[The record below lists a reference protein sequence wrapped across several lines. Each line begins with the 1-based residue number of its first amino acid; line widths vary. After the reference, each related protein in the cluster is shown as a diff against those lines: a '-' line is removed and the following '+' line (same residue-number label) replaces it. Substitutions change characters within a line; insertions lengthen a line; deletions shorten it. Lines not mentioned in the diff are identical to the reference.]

1 MSLVH
6 RVLNLFIH
14 SKVDREIEA
23 ELKSHVEMR
32 TEDNVASGMSP
43 DVARRDA
50 LLRFGNPTVT
60 KEQVIAVDAA
70 LTLESIGMDFRYAFR
85 RLTKSPGF
93 TVTAILTFAL
103 GIGATTAIF
112 SAAYALLLRSLPF
125 QHADRIIGVY
135 ETHPQIVGGA
145 EVNFLD
151 YQDWRRQQTSFEQV
165 AAYSVAGS
173 DVGSDTMSLVM
184 GDHGEQVHTVL
195 ASSNLFSLLG
205 VAPLIGRT
213 FVEQDDTPNANHVVV
228 LSAEAWQRYFGGDHG
243 ILGRNIDL
251 NGVSYTVVG
260 VLPPGV
266 AYPTAGEFW
275 MPLSLIDKESQTR
288 RVGHTLDVL
297 GRLKPGVDLAEARAD
312 MQTIAARLAQAYP
325 ATNRNVGVL
334 LTPLREQLVGSLR
347 PAILTL
353 LGCVVLVLCIAC
365 ANVAN
370 LLVVRAAAHAREA
383 AVRQALGASRLRL
396 LSQYLSETLI
406 LCLLGGLLGTGLAA
420 LTLPL
425 LRVAFAHTA
434 GADPSLIQSIELNVP
449 VLLVASSVCLGTA
462 ILFALLPMKKAP
474 NRLADSLRP
483 GDRSSTGRRSWSSSA
498 LISTEIAIAIVVLFL
513 GALMIRSFEKLIH
526 VDPGFRT
533 DHLLS
538 LEIALP
544 EPRYQDETTATNHF
558 YERLIDKLQQSPGI
572 VSAGTTIALPF
583 KASHAMTRF
592 LVAGEP
598 ALAPGALPMEQV
610 RVVSPEFFQTMGLQ
624 LKQGRG
630 FERKDVENS
639 SDLIVVNQAFARRYL
654 SGKDPLI
661 SSILMNVLGPHPEK
675 VPVIGV
681 VANAHDLGVESE
693 AEPVLY
699 FPGFGVHVVLLVRTN
714 TDPNSIL
721 PEVRNAV
728 SEIDPTQPIFHVE
741 TIDEVLSD
749 SLARQRMISVLLG
762 IFASLA
768 LTLAAIGIYGVIAH
782 SVAQRTREIG
792 VRMAVG
798 SSRANI
804 LLLML
809 REAAAFTGIGVL
821 TGLIAAFAGAHLASA
836 LLFQTSSADPVSI
849 CVSVSALLIIAMSA
863 AVLPASRAASINPVE
878 ALRSE

>member
-1 MSLVH
+1 MSLF
-6 RVLNLFIH
+6 RRISNLFSR
-14 SKVDREIEA
+14 SKVDREIET
-23 ELKSHVEMR
+23 ELTSHIEMR
-32 TEDNVASGMSP
+32 IEQSIAEGMSP
-43 DVARRDA
+43 EAARRNA
-50 LLRFGNPTVT
+50 FLRFGNPTAM
-60 KEQVIAVDAA
+60 KERVMAADAA
-70 LTLESIGMDFRYAFR
+70 LTLESIGMDVRYAFR
-85 RLTKSPGF
+85 RLAKSPSF
-93 TVTAILTFAL
+93 AVTAILTLAL
-103 GIGATTAIF
+103 GVGATTAIF

-125 QHADRIIGVY
+125 QHADRIIGIF

-165 AAYSVAGS
+165 AAYSGAS
-173 DVGSDTMSLVM
+173 SDTMALVM
-184 GDHGEQVHTVL
+184 QDHGEQVHTVL
-195 ASSNLFSLLG
+195 ASSNLFALLG
-205 VAPLIGRT
+205 VAPLMGRT

-228 LSAEAWQRYFGGDHG
+228 LSAEAWQLYFGGDRG
-243 ILGRNIDL
+243 IIGRNITL
-251 NGVSYTVVG
+251 NGVSYTVIG
-260 VLPPGV
+260 VLPPGG
-266 AYPTAGEFW
+266 AYPTTGEFW
-275 MPLSLIDKESQTR
+275 MPLSLMDKESQTR

-297 GRLKPGVDLAEARAD
+297 GRLKADVGLAEARTD
-312 MQTIAARLAQAYP
+312 MNTIAARLAKVYP
-325 ATNRNVGVL
+325 ATNRNIGVL

-370 LLVVRAAAHAREA
+370 LLLVRAAAHAREA

-396 LSQYLSETLI
+396 LSQHLSETLI

-434 GADPSLIQSIELNVP
+434 GADPSLIQSIALSVP
-449 VLLVASSVCLGTA
+449 VLLVASSVCLCTA
-462 ILFALLPMKKAP
+462 VLFALLPMKKAP
-474 NRLADSLRP
+474 NRLAESLRP
-483 GDRSSTGRRSWSSSA
+483 GERGSTGRRSWSSSA

-513 GALMIRSFEKLIH
+513 GALLIRSFEKLIH
-526 VDPGFRT
+526 VNPGFRT

-538 LEIALP
+538 LEITLP
-544 EPRYQDETTATNHF
+544 EPRYQDENLATNHF
-558 YERLIDKLQQSPGI
+558 YERLIDKLQESPGI

-639 SDLIVVNQAFARRYL
+639 SDLIIVNQAFAQRYL
-654 SGKDPLI
+654 SGKDPLT
-661 SSILMNVLGPHPEK
+661 SSILMNVLTPHPDK

-681 VANAHDLGVESE
+681 VANARDLGVETE

-699 FPGFGVHVVLLVRTN
+699 FPGFGVHAVLLIRTN
-714 TDPNSIL
+714 TDPMSIL
-721 PEVRNAV
+721 PEVRKAV
-728 SEIDPTQPIFHVE
+728 SELDPTQPIYHVE
-741 TIDEVLSD
+741 TIDEVLYD
-749 SLARQRMISVLLG
+749 SLARQRMIAVLLG

-768 LTLAAIGIYGVIAH
+768 LTLAAIGIYGVIAY

-798 SSRANI
+798 SSRGRI
-804 LLLML
+804 LLLVL
-809 REAAAFTGIGVL
+809 REAAGFT
-821 TGLIAAFAGAHLASA
+821 S
-836 LLFQTSSADPVSI
+836 
-849 CVSVSALLIIAMSA
+849 
-863 AVLPASRAASINPVE
+863 
-878 ALRSE
+878 